1 MKRPYLNQ
9 LTRQICDTDT
19 FWGKQLRLHL
29 EWMKLR
35 RELDK
40 NIKSVFEWA
49 TKNSKSKS
57 RS

>member
-19 FWGKQLRLHL
+19 TGGQQIRLHL
-29 EWMKLR
+29 EWMKFR

-40 NIKSVFEWA
+40 SIKSVFEWVIR
-49 TKNSKSKS
+49 NSKSK
-57 RS
+57 